1 MYVEFLTAVC
11 TLHIVDCFALILSK
25 GKIKMPEWEKLFFP
39 PECPSIAVTPAAD
52 GGEPISA
59 FGSAAC
65 VAPFLLRGGGGCV
78 GVVVRREKGGNCRQ
92 NVWRGRRRRRIS
104 PRQEMP
110 EDFSIPADDDGEEGC
125 EKKNPRGRT
134 RYT

>member
-1 MYVEFLTAVC
+1 MLRSNLV
-11 TLHIVDCFALILSK
+11 K
-25 GKIKMPEWEKLFFP
+25 GVKIKIPEWEKLFLS
-39 PECPSIAVTPAAD
+39 PECPSLAVTPAAD

-65 VAPFLLRGGGGCV
+65 VALFLRGGGGC
-78 GVVVRREKGGNCRQ
+78 GQKGKGGNCRQ

-110 EDFSIPADDDGEEGC
+110 EDFPIPADDDGEEGC